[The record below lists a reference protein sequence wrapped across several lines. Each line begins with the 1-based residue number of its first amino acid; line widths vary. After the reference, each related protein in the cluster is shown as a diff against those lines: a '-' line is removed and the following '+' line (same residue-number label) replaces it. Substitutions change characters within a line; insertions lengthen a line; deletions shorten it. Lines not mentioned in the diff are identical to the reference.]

1 MDVDFFV
8 TLAGLVGKVAT
19 LVLEYLKV
27 VAWPI
32 VVLILAFAFKGTI
45 VDVLSRIREASG
57 FGAKFVMTQRLE
69 HEARELNEKLVPE
82 LDQDRT
88 AQSPADE
95 GAERTVDDATGEPA
109 EPSGEAPAPL
119 NTSPRKARVYGISM
133 PSDINVS
140 TGGQAQNFWIMMA
153 AWSELEETALRVGR
167 LLQLAPGVS
176 RNLGVLGRQL
186 LDRGLIS
193 AEAFDLGVR
202 LQQLRNRMAHDLN
215 NFVFTD
221 WMASDF
227 AATAR
232 KLAKIY
238 EDVIGRL
245 SEPREDDG
253 SS

>member
-8 TLAGLVGKVAT
+8 TLTGLAGKAAAL
-19 LVLEYLKV
+19 LLEYLKV
-27 VAWPI
+27 VAWPL

-57 FGAKFVMTQRLE
+57 FGAKIVMTQRLE

-82 LDQDRT
+82 LDQDPT
-88 AQSPADE
+88 AHGLADG
-95 GAERTVDDATGEPA
+95 GAERTVDWEDEPA

-119 NTSPRKARVYGISM
+119 DVSPRRARVYGISM
-133 PSDINVS
+133 SGDMNVS
-140 TGGQAQNFWIMMA
+140 TVDDQAHNYWIMMI
-153 AWSELEETALRVGR
+153 AWSELEETAVRVGR
-167 LLQLAPGVS
+167 MLQLAPGVS
-176 RNLGVLGRQL
+176 RNLGVVGRRL

-193 AEAFDLGVR
+193 AEAAELGVR
-202 LQQLRNRMAHDLN
+202 LQELRNRMVHDLN
-215 NFVFTD
+215 GFVFTD

-227 AATAR
+227 ADTAR

-245 SEPREDDG
+245 DETRENTPG
-253 SS
+253 